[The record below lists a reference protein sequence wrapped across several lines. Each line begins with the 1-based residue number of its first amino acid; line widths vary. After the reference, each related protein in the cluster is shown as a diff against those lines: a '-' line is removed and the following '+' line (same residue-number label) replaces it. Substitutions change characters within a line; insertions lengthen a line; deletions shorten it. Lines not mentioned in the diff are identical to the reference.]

1 MDNTELGYRLR
12 EHRKI
17 RKLTQQEVAD
27 LTNVSLKT
35 IQRYEKGQSIPESYL
50 HIFGDKLKLEASDRN
65 ELNLLHIG
73 ALKNKHKEIQYY
85 ITEIL
90 KVIGYEITKIGDY
103 AEFNVPN
110 NYIIKNNITEEYYLS
125 SNSPYDFDYSN
136 AVFSFLKSIVE
147 EDLKQAKPIPLS
159 EVNFYL
165 SNDYKDLISHY
176 NVKKMSYEAHRLLSL
191 INSDASPET
200 NPSLEEIEEWKE
212 NELKKLK
219 EKFLKNNS
227 PK

>member
-17 RKLTQQEVAD
+17 KKLTQQEVAN

-35 IQRYEKGQSIPESYL
+35 VQRYEKGQSIPESYL

-90 KVIGYEITKIGDY
+90 KAIGYEITKIGDY
-103 AEFNVPN
+103 AEFNIPN
-110 NYIIKNNITEEYYLS
+110 NFIIKNNITEEYYLS
-125 SNSPYDFDYSN
+125 SNSPYEFDYSS
-136 AVFSFLKSIVE
+136 AVFS
-147 EDLKQAKPIPLS
+147 DLKQAKPILLS
-159 EVNFYL
+159 EVNLYL

-176 NVKKMSYEAHRLLSL
+176 NVKKMSYEAHKLLSL
-191 INSDASPET
+191 INSNTSSKPK
-200 NPSLEEIEEWKE
+200 PSLEEIEEWKE

-219 EKFLKNNS
+219 EKFFKNNN

>member
-1 MDNTELGYRLR
+1 M
-12 EHRKI
+12 
-17 RKLTQQEVAD
+17 
-27 LTNVSLKT
+27 
-35 IQRYEKGQSIPESYL
+35 
-50 HIFGDKLKLEASDRN
+50 
-65 ELNLLHIG
+65 
-73 ALKNKHKEIQYY
+73 
-85 ITEIL
+85 
-90 KVIGYEITKIGDY
+90 
-103 AEFNVPN
+103 
-110 NYIIKNNITEEYYLS
+110 KNNITEEYYLS

-191 INSDASPET
+191 INSDASTEI

-219 EKFLKNNS
+219 EKFLK
-227 PK
+227 K